1 MSLLKV
7 SSHPYWVNVVGTSER
22 RCKCLTWRNHWKNH
36 SRLNWPNYCT
46 SLNWKNEATL
56 GAHIRRPGNNL
67 QYIAP
72 LCGSCN
78 NSTEK
83 FRLEQDTIIV
93 SANRQNTC
101 D

>member
-46 SLNWKNEATL
+46 SLN
-56 GAHIRRPGNNL
+56 
-67 QYIAP
+67 
-72 LCGSCN
+72 
-78 NSTEK
+78 
-83 FRLEQDTIIV
+83 
-93 SANRQNTC
+93 
-101 D
+101 